1 MRRLIARTKYVLN
14 YIVSFT
20 RFPFASGMEIK
31 QRFGVAVMRLRG
43 REKISQEE
51 LASRIKGVD
60 QAYISRVET
69 GQVNL
74 SLETAEAI
82 ATALGVDLAELLAKP
97 QAAARR

>member
-1 MRRLIARTKYVLN
+1 
-14 YIVSFT
+14 
-20 RFPFASGMEIK
+20 MEIK

-43 REKISQEE
+43 REEISQEE